1 MRARV
6 IIPVIGAM
14 LLSGCLKDELPVP
27 ARPGGEVVTGQACL
41 GSDYGD
47 QLWYDIGT
55 NSVVTSN
62 SKMDWDLAFECGVDG
77 WRVRLNTSRFMRA
90 LATSSTDI
98 TQPLDT
104 TGFGTQWRV
113 DHNTGS
119 PDSTAIDDWRI
130 DEPVYALE
138 LGFSEIGLP
147 MGVRQLHVTSV
158 DASGY
163 TFEIAQMNGS
173 NVQSFTIAK
182 DPSRSYV
189 HFKISSG
196 QPVTIAPPKGSYDLA
211 FTQYTFQF
219 YEPYTAYLVT
229 GAVNAFSG
237 MRVTEVVNA
246 DFDAVNLSD
255 TLAHPF
261 SMDDD
266 AIGYEWKEYDF
277 DLGVYVMHPERVF
290 IVHDA
295 EGLFHKIHFV
305 DFYNDQGERGCPTF
319 EVVTL

>member
-1 MRARV
+1 MKARV
-6 IIPVIGAM
+6 IIPAVGAM
-14 LLSGCLKDELPVP
+14 LFSSCLKDELPVP
-27 ARPGGEVVTGQACL
+27 ARPTGEVVTGQACL

-47 QLWYDIGT
+47 QLWYDIST
-55 NSVVTSN
+55 NSVVSTN

-104 TGFGTQWRV
+104 NGFGTQWRV

-147 MGVRQLHVTSV
+147 MGVRQVRVTSV

-196 QPVTIAPPKGSYDLA
+196 QPVTIAPPKGSYDLV
-211 FTQYTFQF
+211 FTQYTYQF
-219 YEPYTAYLVT
+219 YEPPTAYLVT

-237 MRVTEVVNA
+237 MRVAEVVNA

-255 TLAHPF
+255 TLTHPF
-261 SMDDD
+261 SKDDD

-295 EGLFHKIHFV
+295 EGSFHKIHFI